1 MTFVAD
7 ESVDIQ
13 IIDRLR
19 DDGYEVFSIAEDRPG
34 ISDEEVLQLAA
45 DQKAILITADKDFGD
60 LVYQQMKAS
69 SGVLLL
75 RIAGLSQDE
84 KCEVVSHTATKY
96 ALKLKNNFT
105 VIGKSSIRIRKQ
117 PIL

>member
-1 MTFVAD
+1 MAFVAD
-7 ESVDIQ
+7 ESVDKQ

-19 DDGYEVFSIAEDRPG
+19 DDGFEAFSIAEDHPG
-34 ISDEEVLQLAA
+34 ISDEEALQLAV

-60 LVYQQMKAS
+60 LVYQQMRAS
-69 SGVLLL
+69 SGVILL

-84 KCEVVSHTATKY
+84 KCVVVSRTINKHTSE
-96 ALKLKNNFT
+96 LKNNFT

-117 PIL
+117 TL